1 MVTASVLKGFEPF
14 KGLNDGELAKIAELC
29 SEVSLTKDERIF
41 AEGTRATHLHLLRS
55 GKVDVVIWVGEP
67 WNKDITVHQ
76 ARPGELFG
84 WSGVVAPYTYTA
96 SAECVEAG
104 EEISIRGSG
113 LLDLFDKNPRM
124 AYAVMRN
131 LSAQISARLRE
142 TRQKLSTEWLSTGT
156 PGPTGSGPWGEP
168 NRR

>member
-14 KGLNDGELAKIAELC
+14 KGLDNGELAKIAELC

-104 EEISIRGSG
+104 QEIYIKGSE
-113 LLDLFDKNPRM
+113 LLDLFDQNPHVG
-124 AYAVMRN
+124 YAVMRN
-131 LSAQISARLRE
+131 ITGDVSARLTQ
-142 TRQKLSTEWLSTGT
+142 TRQRLSTEWLSSGT
-156 PGPTGSGPWGEP
+156 LSPASSTAWGEP
-168 NRR
+168 KRR

>member
-1 MVTASVLKGFEPF
+1 MITASVLKGFEPF
-14 KGLNDGELAKIAELC
+14 KGLDDGELARIAKLC
-29 SEVSLTKDERIF
+29 SEVGLIKDERIF

-67 WNKDITVHQ
+67 WNKAVTVHQ

-84 WSGVVAPYTYTA
+84 WSAVVAPYTYTA
-96 SAECVEAG
+96 SADCVEAG
-104 EEISIRGSG
+104 EEICIEGSE

-124 AYAVMRN
+124 AYVVIRN
-131 LSAQISARLRE
+131 LSAEIGARLGE
-142 TRQKLSTEWLSTGT
+142 TRQKLSTEWLSSGT
-156 PGPTGSGPWGEP
+156 PGPTGSSPWGEP